1 MARFLKIEA
10 GLKFEC
16 SKAAFES
23 ISSDEYIRENFT
35 LTVKELKN
43 DKVKVYVNDKAP
55 RKDIKWFNRK

>member
-23 ISSDEYIRENFT
+23 ISSDEYIKDNFT
-35 LTVKELKN
+35 LKARELKSGSFR
-43 DKVKVYVNDKAP
+43 VYVEDKTKG
-55 RKDIKWFNRK
+55 KDIKWRK